1 MACIVFLHSFAG
13 IIRDRDIAVWR
24 WVSEKQCFFVVPLLA
39 AWEGLLF
46 LNEPFSARMA
56 LSAAGIL
63 GGIFLT
69 SFANRPR
76 GTQKPS

>member
-1 MACIVFLHSFAG
+1 MWYVATQRLTVMTASVVQLS
-13 IIRDRDIAVWR
+13 
-24 WVSEKQCFFVVPLLA
+24 VPLLA

-69 SFANRPR
+69 SFANRPG